1 MPLSD
6 PNLRGLAG
14 NYAAQSAMATLAMM
28 AILLLEDV
36 VLRVAIVEAMA
47 STVFTMFVVPNSVVQ
62 PSGGDQRTRDWG
74 SGRLSRRGRHWAPFH
89 GADGGR
95 LPFAVRL
102 PGNSHGGPEYHADG
116 GDACQVPAHCWGR
129 SWSGRA
135 RVGPVVSRRYLDR
148 CLRAVDHTNGAAI

>member
-74 SGRLSRRGRHWAPFH
+74 SGRLSRRGRHWAPLIVPMVE
-89 GADGGR
+89 DSR
-95 LPFAVRL
+95 LLFDSLAALTVGL
-102 PGNSHGGPEYHADG
+102 SITLMVATHAKYPPT
-116 GDACQVPAHCWGR
+116 A
-129 SWSGRA
+129 
-135 RVGPVVSRRYLDR
+135 
-148 CLRAVDHTNGAAI
+148 GAALGLVVHGWDLL